1 MTVKLSR
8 PAFMPETFFAPESR
22 LSAALVHDPEKACL
36 RLDPRVE
43 TGFPEKIM
51 LKKTARAGLPIQP
64 KLIPP

>member
-1 MTVKLSR
+1 MIREKL
-8 PAFMPETFFAPESR
+8 A
-22 LSAALVHDPEKACL
+22 L

>member
-1 MTVKLSR
+1 MIRKKL
-8 PAFMPETFFAPESR
+8 A
-22 LSAALVHDPEKACL
+22 L

-43 TGFPEKIM
+43 TDFPEKIM